1 MIIPKE
7 FCQVG
12 NILMVHNPEGLVPK
26 TIHEV
31 MWYDAKR
38 AGYTKEYVENL
49 GKEWPEVIF
58 NHAEIFVEMGNKLGS
73 NVGLAT
79 ALKDGVNIRKVSEVI
94 LPGTKKK
101 FVILIPKVPYSDWE
115 KNHISDCAYNLIRN
129 PHMYDYPSLV
139 WYHVLAAYTGNWLG
153 KKGKKAEKLMYCYE
167 VASTCSNHSGRS
179 MFEHPG
185 YTNFWHLWLNQKY
198 YLGWK
203 SG

>member
-1 MIIPKE
+1 MIIPEK

-12 NILMVHNPEGLVPK
+12 NILMVHNPRGLIPK
-26 TIHEV
+26 TIHKV
-31 MWYDAKR
+31 MWHDAKR
-38 AGYTKEYVENL
+38 AGYTKKYVEGL
-49 GKEWPEVIF
+49 DKEWPGIIY
-58 NHAEIFVEMGNKLGS
+58 NHAEIFVHGDNKIGNPIS
-73 NVGLAT
+73 LAS
-79 ALKDGVNIRKVSEVI
+79 AIEKGVKVRPISQVA

-101 FVILIPKVPYSDWE
+101 FAVLVPKVPYSDWE
-115 KNHISDCAYNLIRN
+115 KNHISDYAHNLDRN
-129 PHMYDYPSLV
+129 DVLYDVPSLGL
-139 WYHVLAAYTGNWLG
+139 YHVIAAYTGVWVGKLG
-153 KKGKKAEKLMYCYE
+153 KSAEKLMYCYE